1 MVKRKFDVVIV
12 GSGAAGLYTA
22 LRLREYGG
30 PKLTIALLAK
40 RSQKRSAS
48 RWAQG
53 GMAAAIAPDDSPEL
67 HTADTLKAGAGLC
80 ELEAVE
86 ILTRG
91 ARAQIERLVQQYHVA
106 FDRTP
111 DGALAL
117 TLEAAHSRRRV
128 LHAADAT
135 GKALIDALMEAMP
148 EGLSIFTEAIA
159 FDLDVRDGRCQGV
172 WVWQEGELAHFGAK
186 AVVLATG
193 GAASAFA
200 QSTNPPGSTGDGLA
214 MAWRGGAILRDLEFM
229 QFHPTALAVPGAP
242 RFLISEAVRGEGAHV
257 VDARGDRFL
266 WTYEPAGELAPR
278 DRVSRA
284 IFSHLQRTGESVVYV
299 DLRPIPAAQIAHR
312 FPNIARVC
320 QEWQIDVYRQPIPVT
335 PAAHYG
341 MGGIATDT
349 WGATSLPG
357 LYAIGET
364 ASTGV
369 HGANRLASNSLL
381 ECFVFGDRLAQHL
394 ANLTATVTPPAEVP
408 TFAPTGAAPPCTVAD
423 IQQGLWNAAG
433 IVREGA
439 TLTQALAQVEH
450 WRSLHSP
457 SFDPDSLALRN
468 LLDVAKLMLQSALAR
483 TESRGGHFRADFPD
497 TDPHSAQHT
506 LIQGDTLQ
514 FYPLNQ
520 PLDRFKSQLR
530 Q

>member
-1 MVKRKFDVVIV
+1 MEKHRFDVVIV

-30 PKLTIALLAK
+30 PQLSIALLAK

-53 GMAAAIAPDDSPEL
+53 GMAAAIALDDSPEL
-67 HTADTLKAGAGLC
+67 HAGDTLTAGAGLC
-80 ELEAVE
+80 EPEAVH
-86 ILTRG
+86 ILTTG
-91 ARAQIERLVQQYHVA
+91 ARAQIERLVQQYRVA

-111 DGALAL
+111 TGELAL

-135 GKALIDALMEAMP
+135 GKALIDALMAAAP
-148 EGLSIFTEAIA
+148 DSLALFAEAIA
-159 FDLDVRDGRCQGV
+159 VDLDVRDGQCQGV
-172 WVWQEGELAHFGAK
+172 WVWQEGELHHFGAK

-214 MAWRGGAILRDLEFM
+214 IAWRGGAILRDLEFM
-229 QFHPTALAVPGAP
+229 QFHPTALAVMGAP

-257 VDARGDRFL
+257 VDAHGHRFL
-266 WTYEPAGELAPR
+266 WDYEPAGELAPR

-284 IFSHLQRTGESVVYV
+284 IFSHLQRTGEPVAYV
-299 DLRPIPAAQIAHR
+299 DLRPIPRAQITQR

-320 QEWQIDVYRQPIPVT
+320 QEWHIDICRQPIPVT

-381 ECFVFGDRLAQHL
+381 ECFVFGDRLAQRL
-394 ANLTATVTPPAEVP
+394 ANLTATVTAPDSIPR
-408 TFAPTGAAPPCTVAD
+408 FAPPGEAPPCTRTD
-423 IQQGLWNAAG
+423 IQQLLWNAAG
-433 IVREGA
+433 IVRHGEA
-439 TLTQALAQVEH
+439 LQTALTQVEH
-450 WRSLHSP
+450 WRSRYRP
-457 SFDPDSLALRN
+457 SLDPESLALDN
-468 LLDVAKLMLQSALAR
+468 LLTVAKLLLQSAIAR
-483 TESRGGHFRADFPD
+483 TESRGGHFRADFPK
-497 TDPHSAQHT
+497 TDPHWAQHT
-506 LIQGDTLQ
+506 LLQGEVLRP
-514 FYPLNQ
+514 YPLNQ
-520 PLDRFKSQLR
+520 PLPQAL
-530 Q
+530 

>member
-1 MVKRKFDVVIV
+1 MVQRKFDVVIV

-22 LRLREYGG
+22 LRLQEYGG
-30 PKLTIALLAK
+30 PNLTLALLAK

-53 GMAAAIAPDDSPEL
+53 GMAAAIAPDDSPVL
-67 HTADTLKAGAGLC
+67 HMADTLKAGAGLC
-80 ELEAVE
+80 EPAAVE
-86 ILTRG
+86 ILTAG
-91 ARAQIERLVQQYHVA
+91 ARAQIERLVQQYRVA
-106 FDRTP
+106 FDRTEEG
-111 DGALAL
+111 DLAL

-135 GKALIDALMEAMP
+135 GKALIDALMEAVP
-148 EGLSIFTEAIA
+148 PSLAIFTEAIA
-159 FDLDVRDGRCQGV
+159 IDLDIRDGRCQGV
-172 WVWQEGELAHFGAK
+172 WVWQEGELVHFGAK

-214 MAWRGGAILRDLEFM
+214 MAWRGGAILRDVEFM

-266 WTYEPAGELAPR
+266 LAYEPAGELAPR

-284 IFSHLQRTGESVVYV
+284 IFSHLQRTGEAVAYV
-299 DLRPIPAAQIAHR
+299 DLRPIPAAKIAQR

-320 QEWQIDVYRQPIPVT
+320 QEWQIDIYRQPIPVT

-381 ECFVFGDRLAQHL
+381 ECFVFGDRLAQRL
-394 ANLTATVTPPAEVP
+394 ANLTTTITPPTSAP
-408 TFAPTGAAPPCTVAD
+408 TFPATGEAPPCTPTDV
-423 IQQGLWNAAG
+423 QQLLWNAAG
-433 IVREGA
+433 IVRQGE
-439 TLTQALAQVEH
+439 TLAQALAQVEH
-450 WRSLHSP
+450 WRANHRP
-457 SFDPDSLALRN
+457 GFDPDRLALRN
-468 LLDVAKLMLQSALAR
+468 LLDVAKLLLQSALAR
-483 TESRGGHFRADFPD
+483 TESRGGHFRTDFPD
-497 TDPHSAQHT
+497 PDPQWAQHT
-506 LIQGDTLQ
+506 LIQKEILRP
-514 FYPLNQ
+514 YPLNQ
-520 PLDRFKSQLR
+520 PLPHTL
-530 Q
+530 

>member
-1 MVKRKFDVVIV
+1 
-12 GSGAAGLYTA
+12 
-22 LRLREYGG
+22 
-30 PKLTIALLAK
+30 
-40 RSQKRSAS
+40 
-48 RWAQG
+48 
-53 GMAAAIAPDDSPEL
+53 
-67 HTADTLKAGAGLC
+67 TADTLKAGASLC
-80 ELEAVE
+80 EPAAVE
-86 ILTRG
+86 ILTTG
-91 ARAQIERLVQQYHVA
+91 ARAQIDRLVQQYRVA
-106 FDRTP
+106 FDRTSAG
-111 DGALAL
+111 DLAL

-135 GKALIDALMEAMP
+135 GKALIDALMEAIP

-159 FDLDVRDGRCQGV
+159 VDLDVRSGRCQGV
-172 WVWQEGELAHFGAK
+172 WVWQEGELSHFGAK

-229 QFHPTALAVPGAP
+229 QFHPTALAVAGAP

-266 WTYEPAGELAPR
+266 LAYEPAGELAPR

-284 IFSHLQRTGESVVYV
+284 IFSHLQCTGEPVAYV

-320 QEWQIDVYRQPIPVT
+320 QEWQIDIYRQPIPVT

-349 WGATSLPG
+349 WGGTSLPG

-381 ECFVFGDRLAQHL
+381 ECFVFGDRLAQRL
-394 ANLTATVTPPAEVP
+394 ATLTTTVIPPEIVP
-408 TFAPTGAAPPCTVAD
+408 TFPSPGEVPPCTVAD
-423 IQQGLWNAAG
+423 IQQLLWNAAG

-439 TLTQALAQVEH
+439 ILAKALAQVEH
-450 WRSLHSP
+450 WRANHRAC
-457 SFDPDSLALRN
+457 FEPDSLALRN

-497 TDPHSAQHT
+497 TDPHWAQHT
-506 LIQGDTLQ
+506 LIQGDILRP
-514 FYPLNQ
+514 YPLNQ
-520 PLDRFKSQLR
+520 PLPYTL
-530 Q
+530 